1 MNIATLYEIFLQY
14 SHVQTDTRKLQS
26 GDIYFALKGDHF
38 DGNKFAQQALDQGAS
53 FAIIDDETY
62 KINEKTILVDKV
74 TMLLYWIRI

>member
-1 MNIATLYEIFLQY
+1 MNIATLYEIFLQH

-53 FAIIDDETY
+53 FAIIDDESWS
-62 KINEKTILVDKV
+62 KGVIVMEK
-74 TMLLYWIRI
+74 Y